1 MPYDRA
7 AAVAEG
13 DFFFAFPG
21 DGWEGGRGMGMQC
34 SAFFFSDTV
43 GSCSSFTQFIHHDC
57 DVDRPWGT
65 SASRGIG
72 VR

>member
-21 DGWEGGRGMGMQC
+21 DEREAGVWECNVQL
-34 SAFFFSDTV
+34 FFL
-43 GSCSSFTQFIHHDC
+43 
-57 DVDRPWGT
+57 
-65 SASRGIG
+65 
-72 VR
+72 